1 MTDPA
6 VRLAEPTFGEDEI
19 AAVVD
24 VLRSGRVTAGEKVRA
39 FEAAIEAMFPGR
51 HAVVCN
57 SGSSANLL
65 AVAERC
71 SPLRSHGRLF
81 AGHHVVVP
89 ALAWST
95 TVWPL
100 VQHGIVPIVVDID
113 PQTLNID
120 IEQIRDALIDR
131 DASAIMLVHVYGNP
145 CDLAGIQELIGSH
158 GPLALIE
165 DCCEAMG
172 AMTRG
177 RAVGSFGDAA
187 TFSFYFSH
195 HISTIEGGV
204 VITPDPDAAERMRII
219 RAHGWLRDC
228 RGGSGHLSDG
238 LDPRFTFVDA
248 GYNLR
253 LTEMQAAMGL
263 VQLPKLPGFV
273 ATRRRVARALQAVFE
288 PVEWLQ
294 VQRELHG
301 ASSWFGFPLIVSE
314 DAPMTAADLRQR
326 LEAAGIE
333 TRSLIA
339 GNMARQPGMSRYPH
353 IVHGDLPNADAA
365 MRRGFSIGCHQ
376 AMTVEHVQHIAETMQ
391 LLT

>member
-6 VRLAEPTFGEDEI
+6 VRLAEPTFGEDEV

-24 VLRSGRVTAGEKVRA
+24 VLRSGHVTAGEKVRA

-71 SPLRSHGRLF
+71 SPLRSNGRMLP
-81 AGHHVVVP
+81 GHHVIVP

-100 VQHGIVPIVVDID
+100 VQCGLVPIIVDID

-120 IEQIRDALIDR
+120 IERARDALTDN
-131 DASAIMLVHVYGNP
+131 DAPAIMLVHVYGNP
-145 CDLAGIQELIGSH
+145 CDLAGIQELISSH
-158 GPLALIE
+158 GPMALIE
-165 DCCEAMG
+165 DCCEALG

-177 RAVGSFGDAA
+177 RPVGSFGDAA

-204 VITPDPDAAERMRII
+204 VVTPDPDVAERMRII

-228 RGGSGHLSDG
+228 RQHTPDYGT
-238 LDPRFTFVDA
+238 DPRFTFVDA

-263 VQLPKLPGFV
+263 VQLPRLSDFV
-273 ATRRRVARALQAVFE
+273 AIRRRIARALQAVFE
-288 PVEWLQ
+288 PIPWLR

-301 ASSWFGFPLIVSE
+301 ASSWFGFPLIVAE
-314 DAPMTAADLRQR
+314 NAPMAAAELRAR

-353 IVHGDLPNADAA
+353 VVHGDLPNADAA